1 MSDRSPEDG
10 SVHEAEQQHEQE
22 SEEVRAASRLKR
34 FFFLKT
40 TFGLLMTAILLIGG
54 LLSYGLLVKEALPD
68 LDIPAATI
76 TTAWPGA
83 DARSIEEQV
92 TEPIEEELTSLS
104 GVKALNSA
112 SYDSFSVIS
121 VEFDATV
128 NTDAAMNELRAA
140 VSTAESE
147 LPEAAEQPS
156 VTQIS
161 VDDRPILTLALHG
174 SKNGRVLSQVGRDIQ
189 DRLERITGVDE
200 VTLGGERE
208 DIVQILLQP
217 DRLLALGISPSAIRT
232 AVQQANIQQPFGQI
246 ESNAIGAT
254 VRLEGRFDNLDDLRA
269 LPILRP
275 TQDGVNRPAVR
286 LDEVASVRRMPE
298 RETQRA
304 FFTSGGAAFAQSL
317 ELSITKT
324 PGADTVDVV
333 DEIVA
338 SMDEMERS
346 GVWPQGIHYSVVQNG
361 AQEIWNSLGD
371 VFSSGMQSMLIVFV
385 ILFVTIA
392 WREALLAGLSIPIT
406 FAGVLLFLMLTGQTL
421 NELVII
427 GMVIALVLIIDV
439 FIILL
444 EGLHDEIYVQKA
456 TFGQAVLRTVKRYAV
471 PTFAAQLTTILALV
485 PLMAIGG
492 TAGAFIRILPV
503 TTVLCLVVGFVL
515 AMFGTLPLSR
525 YLLGKQAN
533 SGAELKEGRSDR
545 VTARAMDW
553 LENWNSR
560 HVLATRKRAGLWVI
574 GAFVMFGLSIAAF
587 TMTKIEL
594 YPMVDAE
601 QLGINIELPPT
612 TPLAETQQIAE
623 RAGEILRNK
632 TYLANSVML
641 VGRKSPF
648 AAGSVAGQLQP
659 DEAENFIGFSSIF
672 TDQSERDG
680 LSFEVAEELRGELR
694 AYLDSQV
701 PGAVLQ
707 VVPQQRSPTPGDP
720 VVIEVSGPEIDTL
733 LDLSAQVRTALR
745 RGGSVVDVRDNVGAL
760 NPEIGLRP
768 NREAANFFGITETDL
783 AGQLRAA
790 FSSDEIGTFATGA
803 AEDDLEIRLGTEWP
817 SRPGVAG
824 PPRDLSELAM
834 IRAYTQQGRSVS
846 LAQLVTEKRGEGPIA
861 ISRASGER
869 AVSVLA
875 RNQGRTVTEIID
887 DITPTL
893 DQMKAQWPAGYSYT
907 VRGEA
912 EETGDTFGS
921 AGIALAVAIMLVVGV
936 LVIMFDSYRQ
946 ALIIVATMP
955 LAIIGAFLGFF
966 LFGLSFSFFAMIG
979 VVSLIGIVVNTGII
993 MVDTMND
1000 FLRGGATVAEAA
1012 AAGAARRL
1020 RPVLTTAATT
1030 IIGLIPLAIG
1040 SNSYRPLTL
1049 VIIFGLIT
1057 ATILSLFVVPAL
1069 YLLLTKQAQAGEAAL
1084 D

>member
-1 MSDRSPEDG
+1 MSGERPDDGAPDTQRED
-10 SVHEAEQQHEQE
+10 E
-22 SEEVRAASRLKR
+22 SEEVRNASRLAR

-40 TFGLLMTAILLIGG
+40 TFGVLLTAILLIGG
-54 LLSYGLLVKEALPD
+54 ILSYGMLVKEALPD

-92 TEPIEEELTSLS
+92 TDPIEEELTSLS
-104 GVKALNSA
+104 GVRALNSA

-121 VEFDATV
+121 VEFEASV
-128 NTDAAMNELRAA
+128 NSDAAMNELRAA
-140 VSTAESE
+140 VSTAEAE
-147 LPEAAEQPS
+147 LPEAAEQPT

-174 SKNGRVLSQVGRDIQ
+174 SDDGRELSRIGRDIQ

-208 DIVQILLQP
+208 DIVQILLKP
-217 DRLLALGISPSAIRT
+217 DRMLALGLSPT
-232 AVQQANIQQPFGQI
+232 AVRDAVQRANIQQPFGQI

-254 VRLEGRFDNLDDLRA
+254 VRLEGRFNSLDDLRA
-269 LPILRP
+269 LPVLRQ

-286 LDEVASVRRMPE
+286 LDDVASVRRMPE

-304 FFTSGGAAFAQSL
+304 FFTSGGAAWAQTL

-333 DEIVA
+333 DQVLSA
-338 SMDEMERS
+338 MDEMDQGGGWPT
-346 GVWPQGIHYSVVQNG
+346 GVRYSVVQDG
-361 AQEIWNSLGD
+361 AQEIWDSLGD
-371 VFSSGMQSMLIVFV
+371 VFSSGLQSMLIVFI
-385 ILFVTIA
+385 ILFITIA

-456 TFGQAVLRTVKRYAV
+456 SFGQAVLRTVKRYAV
-471 PTFAAQLTTILALV
+471 PTFAAQLTTVLALV

-492 TAGAFIRILPV
+492 TAGEFIRILPF
-503 TTVLCLVVGFVL
+503 TTIICLIIAFVL
-515 AMFGTLPLSR
+515 AMFGTVPLSR

-533 SGAELKEGRSDR
+533 AGAEIKEGRSDR
-545 VTARAMDW
+545 ITAKAMDW
-553 LENWNSR
+553 LEEWNCR
-560 HVLATRKRAGLWVI
+560 HVLSSRKRAGMWLI
-574 GAFVMFGLSIAAF
+574 GAFVMFGLSIVAF
-587 TMTKIEL
+587 SMTRIEL

-612 TPLAETQQIAE
+612 TPLAETQEIAE
-623 RAGEILRNK
+623 QVGEIMRSK
-632 TYLANSVML
+632 AYLSNTVML

-672 TDQSERDG
+672 TDKGDRDG
-680 LSFEVAEELRGELR
+680 LSFELAEDLRKELR
-694 AYLDSQV
+694 AYLDENV
-701 PGAVLQ
+701 VGAVLQ

-720 VVIEVSGPEIDTL
+720 VVIEVSGPDIDML
-733 LDLSAQVRTALR
+733 LDLSEQVQAALR
-745 RGGSVVDVRDNVGAL
+745 EGGGVVDVRDNVGAL
-760 NPEIGLRP
+760 NPEIGFQP
-768 NREAANFFGITETDL
+768 NREAANFFGISETDL

-790 FSSDEIGTFATGA
+790 FSSDEIGTFSTGPT
-803 AEDDLEIRLGTEWP
+803 EDDLEIRLGTEWP
-817 SRPGVAG
+817 SRPGEAG
-824 PPRDLSELAM
+824 PPRDLEELAV

-846 LAQLVTEKRGEGPIA
+846 LAQLVTEQHGEGPTA
-861 ISRASGER
+861 ISRAGGER

-875 RNQGRTVTEIID
+875 RNQGRTVTEIMD
-887 DITPTL
+887 DMAPKL
-893 DQMKAQWPAGYSYT
+893 DEMQREWPAGYYYT
-907 VRGEA
+907 IRGEA
-912 EETGDTFGS
+912 EDTGETFGS
-921 AGIALAVAIMLVVGV
+921 AGIALAVAVMLVVGV

-946 ALIIVATMP
+946 AFIIVATMP
-955 LAIIGAFLGFF
+955 LAIIGSFLGFF

-993 MVDTMND
+993 MVDTMNTY
-1000 FLRGGATVAEAA
+1000 LREGSTVAQAA

-1020 RPVLTTAATT
+1020 RPVLTTSATT

-1040 SNSYRPLTL
+1040 SDAYRPLTL

-1057 ATILSLFVVPAL
+1057 ATILSLVVVPAL
-1069 YLLLTKQAQAGEAAL
+1069 YLLLTRQEHAREAAL